1 MRVLHLLHDDKFTDY
16 IIDIFEKCNQGQNVY
31 LVGTYNN
38 SSKFSKSEK
47 QIFANYNSENYNDL
61 LTRHYDLVIIHFL
74 DANKA
79 KALKKLSQETSV
91 CWLMWGG
98 DFYESGLC
106 QNVTGL
112 YQPETLRILKKNKSR
127 AEGNLIKQIA
137 RKLKHVFVQKK
148 IIPPND
154 VIGTLQDV
162 IPRIDFIGTV
172 IPEEFCLLQNLKGFR
187 AEQVFFSYATI
198 EHLLSQDLDLKIS
211 DNANSIL
218 IGNSNTATSNHLD
231 VFKKIRDLH
240 IFDKVIVP
248 LSYGGDVI
256 YRDQITSWGRQIF
269 KNRFVPLET
278 FITAQEYRNLLLQC
292 SVAIFN
298 HNRQQAVGNIIL
310 MVYLGARVFL
320 SEESLVYSYLKQS
333 GVKVFSFQK
342 ELNNKNLRPLDM
354 REKVMNRERLLN
366 IYGTKPVEKKV
377 KDLLQTVGQNKRVE
391 I

>member
-38 SSKFSKSEK
+38 FSKFSKSEK
-47 QIFANYNSENYNDL
+47 QIFANYNTENYDDL
-61 LTRHYDLVIIHFL
+61 LRQHYDLVIIHFL
-74 DANKA
+74 DSNKA
-79 KALKKLSQETSV
+79 KVLQKLSHEPPV

-106 QNVTGL
+106 PNVTGL
-112 YQPETLRILKKNKSR
+112 YQTETLRILKKSKSR
-127 AEGNLIKQIA
+127 AQGNLIMQIA
-137 RKLKHVFVQKK
+137 RKLKHLFGQKK
-148 IIPPND
+148 IVPPGD
-154 VIGTLQDV
+154 VKNTLRNA

-172 IPEEFCLLQNLKGFR
+172 IPDEFNLLQNLKGFR

-198 EHLLSQDLDLKIS
+198 EHLLSQNLDLQIGEK
-211 DNANSIL
+211 ANSIL
-218 IGNSNTATSNHLD
+218 IGNSNTATSNHMD
-231 VFKKIRDLH
+231 VFKKIKDLH
-240 IFDKVIVP
+240 VFDQVIVP
-248 LSYGGDVI
+248 LSYGGDAI
-256 YRDQITSWGRQIF
+256 YRDQITFRGRQIF
-269 KNRFVPLET
+269 KDRFVPLET
-278 FITAQEYRNLLLQC
+278 FITPQEYRNLLLQC

-310 MVYLGARVFL
+310 MVYLGAKVFL

-342 ELNNKNLRPLDM
+342 ELNSKSLKPLDM
-354 REKVMNRERLLN
+354 KEKIWNRERLLN

-377 KDLLQTVGQNKRVE
+377 KDLLQTVSKKKGG
-391 I
+391 